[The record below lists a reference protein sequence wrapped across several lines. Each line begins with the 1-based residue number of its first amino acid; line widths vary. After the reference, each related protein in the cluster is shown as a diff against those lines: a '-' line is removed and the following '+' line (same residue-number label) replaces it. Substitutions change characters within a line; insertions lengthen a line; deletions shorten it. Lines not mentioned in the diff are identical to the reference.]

1 MTGTTIRLDDTATEG
16 LSRLVNTAVHPGQML
31 SAMGAYLLA
40 STQRRFETETG
51 PDGKKW
57 KPLSKR
63 TANRTVRR
71 GRRRGTA
78 NILRVTTQLYQS
90 LVMRSD
96 EVSAEVGTNMVYAAV
111 HQFGGGIQQY
121 ARSQRLSLKKIRGGR
136 ARFVKHGTTGAE
148 LRNVTIGEHT
158 IDIPARPYLGFSRAD
173 VARLLEIGREHLLW
187 EGTR

>member
-1 MTGTTIRLDDTATEG
+1 MTGNPITINDHAVNEG
-16 LSRLVNTAVHPGQML
+16 LSRFIGAAIHPGQMT
-31 SAMGAYLLA
+31 SAMAAYMLA
-40 STQRRFETETG
+40 STQRRFETETD

-57 KPLSKR
+57 KPLSNR

-96 EVSAEVGTNMVYAAV
+96 EMSAEVGTNVVHAAV
-111 HQFGGGIQQY
+111 HQIGGEIQQY

-136 ARFVKHGTTGAE
+136 ARFVKHGTKGAE

-158 IDIPARPYLGFSRAD
+158 ISIPARPYFGFSQVD
-173 VARLLEIGREHLLW
+173 TARLLEIGAEQLRKDMP
-187 EGTR
+187 

>member
-31 SAMGAYLLA
+31 SAMGAYLLT

-51 PDGKKW
+51 PDGQKW

-63 TANRTVRR
+63 TEKRMVRR

-78 NILRVTTQLYQS
+78 NILRVSTRLYQS

-96 EVSAEVGTNMVYAAV
+96 AVSAEVGTNVVYAAV
-111 HQFGGGIQQY
+111 HQFGGEIQQY

-136 ARFVKHGTTGAE
+136 ARFVKHGSKGAE
-148 LRNVTIGEHT
+148 LRNITIGEHT
-158 IDIPARPYLGFSRAD
+158 INIPARPYLGFSQVD
-173 VARLLEIGREHLLW
+173 IARLLEIGEEHLLR
-187 EGTR
+187 EVSR